1 MIINS
6 PNITIVDGLSN
17 WRMAETLRDSAALF
31 ITLPDECAIATPM
44 AAIVTATPKA
54 KRRLRFRASPYE
66 LTPVEERHTARALGQ
81 GTIPKRN
88 PTRER

>member
-1 MIINS
+1 
-6 PNITIVDGLSN
+6 
-17 WRMAETLRDSAALF
+17 
-31 ITLPDECAIATPM
+31 M

>member
-1 MIINS
+1 
-6 PNITIVDGLSN
+6 
-17 WRMAETLRDSAALF
+17 
-31 ITLPDECAIATPM
+31 M

-66 LTPVEERHTARALGQ
+66 LTPAEERHTARALGQ

-88 PTRER
+88 PTRELDTKTDWFDDKRYYIF